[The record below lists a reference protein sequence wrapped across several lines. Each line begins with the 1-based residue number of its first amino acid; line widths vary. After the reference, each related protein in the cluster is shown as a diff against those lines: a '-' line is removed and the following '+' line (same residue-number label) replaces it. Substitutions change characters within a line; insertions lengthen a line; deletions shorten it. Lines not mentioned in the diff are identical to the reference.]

1 MDHLTRQKQ
10 KGLPWRSSSP
20 DLNIIDLISLW
31 RPQKSSACRPKSL
44 AELELKNLTELELK
58 NLTELEP
65 KNLTE
70 LELKN
75 LTELELKNLIE
86 LELKNLT
93 ELELKNLIELEAFCQ
108 EEWANIPQTTI
119 QRVYEL
125 WYLPKA
131 LTMQGAQTFA
141 FGTFSFFGI
150 LKL

>member
-44 AELELKNLTELELK
+44 A
-58 NLTELEP
+58 
-65 KNLTE
+65 E